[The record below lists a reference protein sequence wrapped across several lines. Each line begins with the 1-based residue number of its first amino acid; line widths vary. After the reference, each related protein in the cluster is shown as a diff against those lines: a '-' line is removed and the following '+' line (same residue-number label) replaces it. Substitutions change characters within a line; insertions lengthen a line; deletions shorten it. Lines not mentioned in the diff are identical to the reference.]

1 MNLNKLKLLTAGES
15 HGPGLL
21 GILEGLPADI
31 PISEDDIAHQLKRR
45 QAGYGRGGRM
55 KIETDRARIYCGVR
69 YGRTLGSPVG
79 LILPNKDA
87 ANWTETMAVAATAH
101 EADPVTLPR
110 PGHADL
116 AGMEKYGFRDIRNV
130 IERSSARETAMRV
143 ALGTL
148 CRRLLEEIGIT
159 IGSRVTQIHKACD
172 NTPVPPDLS
181 LVDLNEKTDAS
192 PVRALNASAGEAMVA
207 VIQAAQRRGD
217 SVGGIFEIMAR
228 GLPYGLGSHVDWGRK
243 LHGRIAQAIMSINAF
258 KGIEFGTGFAQAG
271 QYGSEV
277 HDSIGYA
284 NEKYTRES
292 NHAGGIEG
300 GMSNAQPLVIR
311 VVMKPIPTLSKPL
324 ASVDIQTKEEKPAFK
339 ERTDSCAVPAA
350 SVIGEHML
358 GIVLA
363 DAVLEKFGGDSLTQL
378 RAHMEATAK
387 Y

>member
-15 HGPGLL
+15 HGQGLL
-21 GILEGLPADI
+21 GILEGIPAGI
-31 PISEDDIAHQLKRR
+31 PITEEDIAQQLKRR

-55 KIETDRARIYCGVR
+55 KIETDRARIYCGAR
-69 YGRTLGSPVG
+69 YGQTLGSPVG

-87 ANWTETMAVAATAH
+87 GNWSDVMAVAPVTA
-101 EADPVTLPR
+101 ESAPVTLPR

-116 AGMEKYGFRDIRNV
+116 AGVQKYGFTDIRNV

-143 ALGTL
+143 ALGTVCMNFL
-148 CRRLLEEIGIT
+148 REVGIT
-159 IGSRVTQIHKACD
+159 IGSRVIQIHEARD
-172 NTPVPPDLS
+172 ETSVAPEMTMPE
-181 LVDLNEKTDAS
+181 LNKITDAS
-192 PVRALNASAGEAMVA
+192 PVRALDKKAGTAMVNA
-207 VIQAAQRRGD
+207 IKAAQQKGD
-217 SVGGIFEIMAR
+217 SVGGIFEVIAK
-228 GLPYGLGSHVDWGRK
+228 GLPYGLGSHVDGSRK
-243 LHGRIAQAIMSINAF
+243 LHSRIGQAILSVNAF
-258 KGIEFGTGFAQAG
+258 KGIEFGTGFAQAAE
-271 QYGSEV
+271 YGSEV

-284 NEKYTRES
+284 AGKFTRGS

-324 ASVDIQTKEEKPAFK
+324 ASADILTKESKPAFK

-363 DAVLEKFGGDSLTQL
+363 DAVLEKFGGDSLDQV
-378 RAHMEATAK
+378 RGHMEVTAK